1 MNIIKKT
8 VLTSVMTLSLVASS
22 VAFAEEEA
30 AATAVAAAPAN
41 SVSETIQH
49 VEATMVEVGK
59 SDFAAAQ
66 LHVKMAREASAKIT
80 GNEAIVKQATQHT
93 IQGQILAKKGES
105 EKSGAE
111 LAQALALYKSIQ

>member
-30 AATAVAAAPAN
+30 AATVAAAPAN

>member
-30 AATAVAAAPAN
+30 AAAAPAN

-80 GNEAIVKQATQHT
+80 GNEAVVKQATQHT